1 MLAFKCL
8 KVAGGVLVLVNTDNT
23 TSLKNITDH
32 DVSICIA
39 EYGLLVKIKDIEIP
53 IPESLMEYFMQNRT
67 ITIYPLTMDNYIEE
81 PLLSVTIRPESLI
94 EARGIYN
101 FWKRSQNA
109 EHY

>member
-1 MLAFKCL
+1 
-8 KVAGGVLVLVNTDNT
+8 
-23 TSLKNITDH
+23 
-32 DVSICIA
+32 
-39 EYGLLVKIKDIEIP
+39 
-53 IPESLMEYFMQNRT
+53 MQNRT
-67 ITIYPLTMDNYIEE
+67 ITIYPLTIDNYIEE

>member
-39 EYGLLVKIKDIEIP
+39 EYGLLIKIKDIEIP

-67 ITIYPLTMDNYIEE
+67 ITIYPLTMDNYVEE

>member
-1 MLAFKCL
+1 MLPFKCL
-8 KVAGGVLVLVNTDNT
+8 KVANGILVLVNSDSTI
-23 TSLKNITDH
+23 SLENITDR
-32 DVSICIA
+32 DVSIHVA

-53 IPESLMEYFMQNRT
+53 IPESLIEYFIQNRT